1 VTRSRKTRG
10 RRKPIPR
17 RRKIR
22 NIKRTTKIAV
32 PLIVLALVGAA
43 IYVDLKRYLKDSGRY
58 RVDFIEVT
66 GMNRASE
73 DEIVDYSGIRPGNPI
88 FSIGLKEAAER
99 IIQHPRVKQAE
110 VAVTVPNHVSIR
122 VVERE
127 PLALVVFNKPY
138 ELDDEGVILGEYK
151 KGVSPEGPIIS
162 GVKRPDPIQEGVR
175 LPDDGLEEA
184 LDLWRIFSSDVTAKE
199 LTVSEID
206 ISERNSLIMILANKR
221 YEIRWPRKNLEEC
234 LYRLTLLWKET
245 DGFPAVR
252 QYIDLRFR
260 DPIPTR

>member
-1 VTRSRKTRG
+1 MTRSRKTRR
-10 RRKPIPR
+10 RRKPMPR

-22 NIKRTTKIAV
+22 NIKRTARIAV
-32 PLIVLALVGAA
+32 PLIVLALIGAA
-43 IYVDLKRYLKDSGRY
+43 IYVDLRRYLRDSDRY
-58 RVDFIEVT
+58 RVEFVEVA
-66 GMNRASE
+66 GNDRAS
-73 DEIVDYSGIRPGNPI
+73 DDRIIQSSGIRIGDPI

-99 IIQHPRVKQAE
+99 ISRHPRVKHAE

-122 VVERE
+122 VIERE

-162 GVKRPDPIQEGVR
+162 GVKRPDPLQEGARV
-175 LPDDGLEEA
+175 PDDGLEQA
-184 LDLWRIFSSDVTAKE
+184 LRLWRIFSSDAIAKE

-206 ISERNSLIMILANKR
+206 ISERDSLIMILADKR

-234 LYRLTLLWKET
+234 LYRLALLWKET

-252 QYIDLRFR
+252 QYVDLRFR

>member
-1 VTRSRKTRG
+1 VTRSRKTKG

-22 NIKRTTKIAV
+22 NIKRTVKIAV
-32 PLIVLALVGAA
+32 PLIVLALVGRA
-43 IYVDLKRYLKDSGRY
+43 IYVDMKRYLKDSDRY
-58 RVDFIEVT
+58 RVEFVEVA
-66 GMNRASE
+66 GNDRAS
-73 DEIVDYSGIRPGNPI
+73 DDQIVERSGIRIGEPI
-88 FSIGLKEAAER
+88 FFIELKETAEH
-99 IIQHPRVKQAE
+99 INQHPRVKHAE
-110 VAVTVPNHVSIR
+110 VAVTVPNHVSIH

-162 GVKRPDPIQEGVR
+162 GVKRPDPLQEGAR
-175 LPDDGLEEA
+175 LPDDGLGEA
-184 LDLWRIFSSDVTAKE
+184 LKLWRIFSSDAIAKE

-234 LYRLTLLWKET
+234 LYRLALLWKET

>member
-1 VTRSRKTRG
+1 M
-10 RRKPIPR
+10 PR

-22 NIKRTTKIAV
+22 NIKRAAKIAV
-32 PLIVLALVGAA
+32 PLIVLALVAGA
-43 IYVDLKRYLKDSGRY
+43 IYVDLKRYLRESDRY
-58 RVDFIEVT
+58 RVEFVEVA
-66 GMNRASE
+66 GNDRAS
-73 DEIVDYSGIRPGNPI
+73 DEQIVERSGISVGDAI
-88 FSIGLKEAAER
+88 FSIELEDAAER
-99 IIQHPRVKQAE
+99 IRRHPRVKHAE

-138 ELDDEGVILGEYK
+138 ELDAEGVILGEYK

-162 GVKRPDPIQEGVR
+162 GVKEPELLTEGAT
-175 LPDDGLEEA
+175 LTGDGLEEA
-184 LDLWRIFSSDVTAKE
+184 LQLWRIFSSDAIAKE

-206 ISERNSLIMILANKR
+206 ISERDSLIMILANKR
-221 YEIRWPRKNLEEC
+221 YEIRWPRKDLEEC
-234 LYRLTLLWKET
+234 LYRLALLWKET